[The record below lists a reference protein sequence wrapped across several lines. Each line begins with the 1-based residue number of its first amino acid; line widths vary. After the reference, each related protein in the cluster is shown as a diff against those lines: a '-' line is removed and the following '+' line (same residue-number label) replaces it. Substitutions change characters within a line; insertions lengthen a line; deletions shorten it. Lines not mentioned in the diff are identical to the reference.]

1 MKANRR
7 SFLKSS
13 CLASAGT
20 ASLVN
25 TLAQLKLFSASAS
38 ASSIINPFG
47 DYKALVCIYLAGGN
61 DALNTIHPVGPVSA
75 GNLRDDYEKIRGAL
89 SLRNDLGETGLA
101 LTPIES
107 PTAAFQRFHGGNVSP
122 LGAHYR
128 MPGFQEMFNAGDL
141 AAVFNVGTLLEPLTS
156 VADYNNVLKRKPL
169 QLFSHSDQTVQ
180 WQTSISDDVN
190 ITNGGWGGRMA
201 ELLNAGNAGSKVSMS
216 ISIDGVNTFQLGS
229 TDAVVQYAVNN
240 AGATFLDGFG
250 SGYADALDAGSTFDN
265 PSYRSTDSSRR
276 LRAFQ
281 EIIRRSEQATTTK
294 PLFSREYDRI
304 LRRARRNEAVITDAA
319 ALGGA
324 TDARNVA
331 INAAFSAA
339 VLQNNPLAAR
349 LRMVARLIAGRSFLG
364 NQRQIFF
371 VGMGGYDT
379 HAGSLPAHA
388 ELMRKLSLAMKAFRD
403 ALQAPAVNS
412 WSNTVAFTASDFGRS
427 FTANGSDRNELGSD
441 HAWSGSAYVMG
452 GPVRGGR
459 FFGDYPS
466 LKGGNVSLDIGR
478 GRLIPTYS
486 VDQYS
491 AVIAKWFGADDNCL
505 ETIFPNLSRFNSPFG
520 TSSNLNFLNLS

>member
-1 MKANRR
+1 MNSSTRR
-7 SFLKSS
+7 SFIKTS

-25 TLAQLKLFSASAS
+25 TIAQLKLFSASAS

-61 DALNTIHPVGPVSA
+61 DALNTIHPTGSPAA
-75 GNLRDDYEKIRGAL
+75 GNLREDYEKIRGAL
-89 SLRNDLGETGLA
+89 RLRNDLSEAGLP
-101 LTPIES
+101 LTPVET
-107 PTAAFQRFHGGNVSP
+107 PTAAFQRFHGGAVSP
-122 LGAHYR
+122 LGAHYN
-128 MPGFQEMFNAGDL
+128 MPGFQQLFNDGDL

-156 VADYNNVLKRKPL
+156 VAEYNDVLKKKPL

-180 WQTSISDDVN
+180 WQTSISSDVS
-190 ITNGGWGGRMA
+190 ISNGGWGGRMA

-240 AGATFLDGFG
+240 AGAAFLDGFG
-250 SGYADALDAGSTFDN
+250 TSYADALNTGSTFDN
-265 PSYRSTDSSRR
+265 SSYRSTDAARR

-281 EIIRRSEQATTTK
+281 DILRRSEPATNSK
-294 PLFSREYDRI
+294 PLLSREYDRI
-304 LRRARRNEAVITDAA
+304 LRRARRNEAIITDAA
-319 ALGGA
+319 GA
-324 TDARNVA
+324 AADARNLA
-331 INAAFSAA
+331 INNAFTTA
-339 VLQNNPLAAR
+339 VLTDNPLAAR

-364 NQRQIFF
+364 NQRQVFF

-379 HAGSLPAHA
+379 HSGSLPAHA
-388 ELMRKLSLAMKAFRD
+388 ELMRKLSLAMKAFSD
-403 ALQAPAVNS
+403 ALKTTEVNA
-412 WSNTVAFTASDFGRS
+412 WENTVAFTASDFGRS
-427 FTANGSDRNELGSD
+427 FTANGSDRAELGSD

-466 LKGGNVSLDIGR
+466 LKGGNASLDVGR

-491 AVIAKWFGADDNCL
+491 AVLAKWFGADNNCL
-505 ETIFPNLSRFNSPFG
+505 ETIFPNLGRFNNPFSPS
-520 TSSNLNFLNLS
+520 TNLNFLNPA